1 VHQYLSDLAAAQPVG
16 GHGLIA
22 LDWHSGN
29 RSVLV
34 DHELSGL
41 VVGMTLT
48 TRTEEVYRALLEATA
63 FGTRTIVETFNAS
76 GVPVTEFIVA
86 GGLLKNAFLMQAYS
100 NILRLPISTI
110 ASDQG
115 PALGSAIHAAV
126 AAGAYPDV
134 RAAGEK
140 MGKLNRDVYLPDE
153 AAASA
158 YDLLFEE
165 YTQLHDYFGRGEND
179 VMHRLKALKRAAAV
193 TPRASE
199 VLA

>member
-1 VHQYLSDLAAAQPVG
+1 MPQRAGRSIHEHLTELAKDQPIG

-22 LDWHSGN
+22 LDWNGGN

-34 DHELSGL
+34 DAELSGL
-41 VVGMTLT
+41 LVGQTLT
-48 TRTEEVYRALLEATA
+48 TRPEEIYRALFEATA
-63 FGTRTIVETFNAS
+63 FGTREIVETFDAD

-86 GGLLKNAFLMQAYS
+86 GGLLRNPLLMQIYS
-100 NILRLPISTI
+100 DVLRMPISVI

-134 RAAGEK
+134 RSAADA
-140 MGKLNRDVYLPDE
+140 MGKLTQDAYTPNPD
-153 AAASA
+153 AADA
-158 YDLLFEE
+158 YDALYAE
-165 YTQLHDYFGRGEND
+165 YTALHDYFGRGGND
-179 VMHRLKALKRAAAV
+179 VMHRLKQR
-193 TPRASE
+193 RRE